1 MKGEAEQGGRGDDR
15 KEGKR
20 GEEAVE
26 VKRREERK
34 GNMVVINESGILK
47 LERIDVLGGIGIGYR
62 LLLNF
67 YCL

>member
-1 MKGEAEQGGRGDDR
+1 MIGWRGRGDDR

>member
-1 MKGEAEQGGRGDDR
+1 MIGWRGRGDDR

-34 GNMVVINESGILK
+34 GNMVVIDESGILK
-47 LERIDVLGGIGIGYR
+47 LERIDILGALALVIVY
-62 LLLNF
+62 
-67 YCL
+67 Y